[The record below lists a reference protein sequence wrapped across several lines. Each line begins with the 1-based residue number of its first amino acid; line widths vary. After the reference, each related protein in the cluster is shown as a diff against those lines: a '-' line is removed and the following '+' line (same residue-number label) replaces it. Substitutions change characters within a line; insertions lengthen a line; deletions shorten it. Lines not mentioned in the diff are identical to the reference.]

1 MHIRFI
7 DPPPGF
13 FRVEFIEKKKSRYAQ
28 KYSFRCGL
36 TQEELLC
43 YHWEDDKDRM
53 FEVRDDVA
61 STPLLQFRVF
71 PENPL
76 KFGFY
81 LNQFED
87 AGDLMF
93 VLIGLGCLLNCIL
106 HLSAYLQM
114 VRSLLK

>member
-1 MHIRFI
+1 
-7 DPPPGF
+7 
-13 FRVEFIEKKKSRYAQ
+13 
-28 KYSFRCGL
+28 
-36 TQEELLC
+36 
-43 YHWEDDKDRM
+43 M